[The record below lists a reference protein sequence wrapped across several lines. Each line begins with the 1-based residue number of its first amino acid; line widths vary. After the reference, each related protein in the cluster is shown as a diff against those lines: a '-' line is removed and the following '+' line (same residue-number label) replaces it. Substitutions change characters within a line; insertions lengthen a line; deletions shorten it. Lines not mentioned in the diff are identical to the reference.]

1 MRASGI
7 FLSRHHTQ
15 AILREVDPVGVDR
28 RLRRLERRRDKR
40 YLTPGPNYIWSIDG
54 HLKLQPYGIEIYACI
69 DAFSRNIIW
78 TYVGHTA
85 RTALSVVNQ
94 YLNVVES
101 QGYIPQIV
109 RSDYGSETLWIAD
122 THVTMVEQA
131 KGGNVEF
138 NTTWWYSKSTDN
150 VRIES
155 WWQQLSARQL
165 GRWRTYFFELKET
178 RQYEDTALNRITL
191 AAIFVRYIRQE
202 VGQFVHL
209 WNTHTIRKQKDRPY
223 LVTGKPWVLHAN
235 MDGEYD
241 DYRIDITPDQLAA
254 TRDRVPVFDV
264 EQYLPERTLAWCET
278 WLKDNGYSTILDCSY
293 EKDVTSGQ
301 HLFHHAYCALREAVY
316 AHAENQPGELH
327 ELPNPR
333 NARAEN
339 VRGAQGIRADIRAIV
354 NDNLDHYGLEEDE
367 IDGVNIDPALDLIP
381 YIEGEV
387 GGPN

>member
-28 RLRRLERRRDKR
+28 RLQRLERRRDKR

-94 YLNVVES
+94 YINVVEN

-109 RSDYGSETLWIAD
+109 RSDYGSETFWIAD
-122 THVTMVEQA
+122 THVTLVEQA
-131 KGGNVEF
+131 KGGEVDF

-165 GRWRTYFFELKET
+165 GSWRIYFFKLKET
-178 RQYEDTALNRITL
+178 RQYQDVALDRITV
-191 AAIFVRYIRQE
+191 AAIFMRYIRRE
-202 VGQFVHL
+202 VAQFVYL
-209 WNTHTIRKQKDRPY
+209 WNTHTIRKQNDRPY
-223 LVTGKPWVLHAN
+223 LVTGKPWALHAN
-235 MDGEYD
+235 MDGERE
-241 DYRIDITPDQLAA
+241 DYKINITPDQLAA
-254 TRDRVPVFDV
+254 IRSRVPLFDV
-264 EQYLPERTLAWCET
+264 EYYLPEATLLWCET

-293 EKDVTSGQ
+293 EKDVQSGQ
-301 HLFHHAYCALREAVY
+301 HLFHHAYCALREAIH
-316 AHAENQPGELH
+316 AHAVEHPGELH
-327 ELPNPR
+327 ELPKPR
-333 NARAEN
+333 NARADN
-339 VRGAQGIRADIRAIV
+339 LRGVQGARADVRAAMD
-354 NDNLDHYGLEEDE
+354 DNLDHYGLEEDE
-367 IDGVNIDPALDLIP
+367 IDGVDDDPALQLATQVD
-381 YIEGEV
+381 GDV
-387 GGPN
+387 GIVD